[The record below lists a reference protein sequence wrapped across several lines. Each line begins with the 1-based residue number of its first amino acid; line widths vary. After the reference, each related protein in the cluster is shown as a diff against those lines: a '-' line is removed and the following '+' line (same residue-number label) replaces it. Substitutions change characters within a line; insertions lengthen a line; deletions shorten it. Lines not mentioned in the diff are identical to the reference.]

1 MEVTVRILAIATAA
15 VLMAMPLAAQQ
26 YGHDRHGDQP
36 RHDMGMMGEHC
47 VKMMG
52 GSPPA
57 MLLHHQEELGL
68 SADQIRRIEQLQADT
83 HGGAHMGAVMA
94 AHREAAGVLQADR
107 PDFAAYETKLREA
120 AGHMIQAHTQ
130 MARATVEARGILTPE
145 QREKVA
151 GMAHGPASHGH
162 GHGAMGGE
170 GRSGMMGMMGMMQC
184 PMMGMAPGAHEG
196 REGREGHHNH

>member
-26 YGHDRHGDQP
+26 HGHDRHGDQP
-36 RHDMGMMGEHC
+36 RPHMGMMGEHC
-47 VKMMG
+47 MKMMG
-52 GSPPA
+52 GPPPA

-68 SADQIRRIEQLQADT
+68 SADQIRRIERLQTET
-83 HGGAHMGAVMA
+83 HGGAHMGAAMA
-94 AHREAAGVLQADR
+94 AHREAAELLQADR
-107 PDFAAYETKLREA
+107 PDFAAYEAKLREA

-145 QREKVA
+145 QREQVA
-151 GMAHGPASHGH
+151 GMAHGAAMHGQ

-170 GRSGMMGMMGMMQC
+170 GHSGMMGMMGMMQC
-184 PMMGMAPGAHEG
+184 PMMGMAPGAEQGHQ
-196 REGREGHHNH
+196 GHHNH